1 MGQVTVDA
9 MKEAFG
15 TKPESVNPYA
25 ASTFFAV
32 DRYASY
38 KTDWQEY
45 HQKGGLMLCDRYTT
59 SNAVHQAAKLPQK
72 ENGPFLDWLFD
83 FEYNKLGLPAPTLVF
98 FLDMPANLTFQL
110 LQKRQGNEG
119 DIHEKD
125 HDYLS
130 RCREVALEICR
141 RYGWQ
146 IISCAPEGTPL
157 TVEQIHEKIWEQV
170 CHRLGQAGQ

>member
-1 MGQVTVDA
+1 MCIRDSAYPELREKEEYIKKLIRTEEERFAATV
-9 MKEAFG
+9 
-15 TKPESVNPYA
+15 ESGLVKLDEMIA
-25 ASTFFAV
+25 ALRGNGDTPV
-32 DRYASY
+32 SY
-38 KTDWQEY
+38 THLDVYKRQ
-45 HQKGGLMLCDRYTT
+45 
-59 SNAVHQAAKLPQK
+59 
-72 ENGPFLDWLFD
+72 FLDWLFD

-110 LQKRQGNEG
+110 LRKRQGNEG

-125 HDYLS
+125 HEYLS
-130 RCREVALEICR
+130 RCREGALEICR

-170 CHRLGQAGQ
+170 RHRLEQAGQ

>member
-1 MGQVTVDA
+1 
-9 MKEAFG
+9 
-15 TKPESVNPYA
+15 
-25 ASTFFAV
+25 
-32 DRYASY
+32 
-38 KTDWQEY
+38 
-45 HQKGGLMLCDRYTT
+45 MLCDRYTT

-110 LQKRQGNEG
+110 LQKRQGNAG

-130 RCREVALEICR
+130 RCREGALEICR

-170 CHRLGQAGQ
+170 RHRLGQAGQ